1 MFCENCGNKM
11 QEGHKFCTKC
21 GHSNMT
27 SSTAPIIKQTI
38 PLATNEKW
46 WHRLLR
52 VVYIFLYL
60 QILWI
65 VPVVW
70 SSNSSSYSGY
80 YGGTYHYE
88 DTPGAAFWYSVLA
101 IVIFVVVLRLIKLTV
116 LYVAKGQK
124 PEWHKEFRKLF

>member
-1 MFCENCGNKM
+1 M
-11 QEGHKFCTKC
+11 
-21 GHSNMT
+21 
-27 SSTAPIIKQTI
+27 APV
-38 PLATNEKW
+38 NERW

-52 VVYIFLYL
+52 VAYIFLYL

-70 SSNSSSYSGY
+70 SGNSSSYSGY
-80 YGGTYHYE
+80 YGGAYRYE

-116 LYVAKGQK
+116 LYVALARR
-124 PEWHKEFRKLF
+124 PEWKNEFRRLF